1 MLRGVRAKRTRAL
14 LGLLALFALADL
26 AFAVIVM
33 RSDGSSQAQAAP
45 LPMHPIV
52 GSFVPDGTH
61 LSDCS
66 DQACFQQAFGNISY
80 REGPKAALA
89 LAYRLYDH
97 GADPACHRVAHF
109 IGAGA
114 LVRFDGNVAKALA
127 AGDSTCWSGY
137 YHGVLERAL
146 LRAKSVEP
154 AALAAVARPLCA
166 DRTMRPIVFYGCLHG
181 LGHGL
186 MIATGL
192 NLPTALDVCSRLVSM
207 WDRDACRGG
216 VFMENISM
224 SYGFRSMWLKDDDP
238 VYPCNWVAR
247 AAKRRCYQ
255 YVTSRILPS
264 VNDDWTRTAAM
275 CMRVERDFVD
285 DCFQSFGRDASNRS
299 DRDPQKIADLCAL
312 VREFGHEGDCV
323 LAASYDIATNFAA
336 GAQASE
342 LCAVVN
348 DAVRKDCF
356 YGLGYALSRFR
367 TTPKARAA
375 DCQRFARTPE
385 YVAACIRGG
394 VENLPK
400 Q

>member
-1 MLRGVRAKRTRAL
+1 MLSGERAKRRGVL

-52 GSFVPDGTH
+52 GSFVPDETH

-114 LVRFDGNVAKALA
+114 LVRLGGNVARALA
-127 AGDSTCWSGY
+127 AGDATCWSGY

-146 LRAKSVEP
+146 VRAKSLEP
-154 AALAAVARPLCA
+154 AALARVARPLCA
-166 DRTMRPIVFYGCLHG
+166 DRSVRPIVLYGCLHG

-192 NLPTALDVCSRLVSM
+192 NLPIALEVCGRLTIW

-216 VFMENISM
+216 VFMENLGT
-224 SYGFRSMWLKDDDP
+224 SYGFRSAWLKDDDP

-247 AAKRRCYQ
+247 AAKRRCYSM
-255 YVTSRILPS
+255 VTSRILPK
-264 VNDDWTRTAAM
+264 VDDDWKRTAAM
-275 CMRVERDFVD
+275 CTRVERDFVD
-285 DCFQSFGRDASNRS
+285 ECFQSFGRDASSRS
-299 DRDPQKIADLCAL
+299 NRDPQKIVDLCAL
-312 VREFGHEGDCV
+312 VRELGHEGDCV
-323 LAASYDIATNFAA
+323 SAASYDIATNFASGTQSSA
-336 GAQASE
+336 F
-342 LCAVVN
+342 CKVVN
-348 DAVRKDCF
+348 STVRSNCF

-367 TTPKARAA
+367 STAEARAA
-375 DCQRFARTPE
+375 DCETLARVPD
-385 YVAACIRGG
+385 YVAACMRGG